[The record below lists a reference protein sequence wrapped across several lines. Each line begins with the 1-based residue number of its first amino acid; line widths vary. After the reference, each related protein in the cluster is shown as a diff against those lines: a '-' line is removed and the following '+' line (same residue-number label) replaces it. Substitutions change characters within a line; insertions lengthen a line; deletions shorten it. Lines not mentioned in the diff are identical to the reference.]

1 MGGTTNH
8 QTYIT
13 KKKIQHFTE
22 VLAHNPMGPFRE
34 SRSKHFLNF
43 SEKLICNSYA
53 WEPSI
58 YSQGEDG
65 CTKSDEFSETFQK
78 GVGGLFSIQKF
89 ILQILGTLNRAFGS

>member
-13 KKKIQHFTE
+13 KKNIQHFIE

-34 SRSKHFLNF
+34 TRSKHFLSF

-53 WEPSI
+53 SESSI

-78 GVGGLFSIQKF
+78 GMGGLFSIQKF
-89 ILQILGTLNRAFGS
+89 ILQILGTLNRAF